1 MRQANSGPAAGP
13 GVRTSDQDHHGAGFL
28 TIGNFLSLLRIP
40 LGFMFL
46 AMDDPK
52 AVALILIA
60 GAATDLL
67 DGFLA
72 RLTHTESEIGAL
84 LDPFCDRI
92 FVFLALVSFLPGG
105 RIDWAGFLILMLRDI
120 FTGGVFLVGRLA
132 GREMPF
138 HSRMGGKVTT
148 ALQVIALFTLVFR
161 PAYAPLPIFLAGVA
175 AVFAIIDYGMA
186 GIREWH
192 PAAAN
197 IAGQVTS
204 VAGGADGPGAG
215 GTASR

>member
-1 MRQANSGPAAGP
+1 M
-13 GVRTSDQDHHGAGFL
+13 L

-46 AMDDPK
+46 AIDD
-52 AVALILIA
+52 ALWVAIILMV

-72 RLTHTESEIGAL
+72 RVTHTESEIGAL

-92 FVFLALVSFLPGG
+92 FVFLALVSFLPSG
-105 RIDWAGFLILMLRDI
+105 RIDWAGFLILILRDI

-148 ALQVIALFTLVFR
+148 FLQVTALFALLFW
-161 PAYAPLPIFLAGVA
+161 PQYAKLPIFLAGAA
-175 AVFAIIDYGMA
+175 AVYAIIDYGTA
-186 GIREWH
+186 GIRNWH
-192 PAAAN
+192 PVAAN
-197 IAGQVTS
+197 IAG
-204 VAGGADGPGAG
+204 GAP
-215 GTASR
+215 SR

>member
-1 MRQANSGPAAGP
+1 MTDTGQQPASGHEYGAH
-13 GVRTSDQDHHGAGFL
+13 DHHGAGFL

-46 AMDDPK
+46 AIDETK
-52 AVALILIA
+52 WVAIILLV

-72 RLTHTESEIGAL
+72 RLTRTESEIGAL

-92 FVFLALVSFLPGG
+92 FVFLALVSFLPS

-138 HSRMGGKVTT
+138 HSRMGGKITT
-148 ALQVIALFTLVFR
+148 SLQVAALFTLLFW
-161 PAYAPLPIFLAGVA
+161 PQYAKLPIFLAGAA

-186 GIREWH
+186 GIRTWH
-192 PAAAN
+192 PAVAN
-197 IAGQVTS
+197 IAGHS
-204 VAGGADGPGAG
+204 GGVAIPE
-215 GTASR
+215 

>member
-1 MRQANSGPAAGP
+1 MTRHSGHEPGAAG
-13 GVRTSDQDHHGAGFL
+13 GAHDSADDHHGAGFL
-28 TIGNFLSLLRIP
+28 TIGNILSLLRIP

-46 AMDDPK
+46 AIDDTK
-52 AVALILIA
+52 WFAIVLLV

-72 RLTHTESEIGAL
+72 RITHTESEIGAL

-92 FVFLALVSFLPGG
+92 FVFLALVSFLPT

-148 ALQVIALFTLVFR
+148 SLQVAALFTLLFW
-161 PAYAPLPIFLAGVA
+161 PEYAKIPIYLAGVS
-175 AVFAIIDYGMA
+175 AVIAIIDYGMA
-186 GIREWH
+186 GIRKWH
-192 PAAAN
+192 PATAN
-197 IAGQVTS
+197 IAARP
-204 VAGGADGPGAG
+204 AGLGPAE
-215 GTASR
+215 

>member
-1 MRQANSGPAAGP
+1 MSRTAHGASGPASP
-13 GVRTSDQDHHGAGFL
+13 SSDHDHHGAGFL

-46 AMDDPK
+46 AIDDTK
-52 AVALILIA
+52 WVAIILLV

-67 DGFLA
+67 DGFVA
-72 RLTHTESEIGAL
+72 RLTHTEWEIGAL

-92 FVFLALVSFLPGG
+92 FVFLALVSFLPT

-132 GREMPF
+132 GWEMPF

-148 ALQVIALFTLVFR
+148 FLQVTALFTLLFW
-161 PAYAPLPIFLAGVA
+161 PEYAKLPIFLAGA
-175 AVFAIIDYGMA
+175 SAVFAIIDYGMA
-186 GIREWH
+186 GIRTAYGKST
-192 PAAAN
+192 PAAEL
-197 IAGQVTS
+197 
-204 VAGGADGPGAG
+204 AD
-215 GTASR
+215 

>member
-1 MRQANSGPAAGP
+1 MSPQGRAPASGGDPRASE
-13 GVRTSDQDHHGAGFL
+13 RDHHGAGFL
-28 TIGNFLSLLRIP
+28 TVGNFLSLLRIP

-46 AMDDPK
+46 AIDDTK
-52 AVALILIA
+52 WVAIILLV

-67 DGFLA
+67 DGFVA
-72 RLTHTESEIGAL
+72 RLTRTESEIGAL

-92 FVFLALVSFLPGG
+92 FVFLALVSFLPT

-148 ALQVIALFTLVFR
+148 SLQVAALFTLLFW
-161 PAYAPLPIFLAGVA
+161 PEYAKLPIFLAGAA

-186 GIREWH
+186 GIRRWH

-197 IAGQVTS
+197 IAGQVS
-204 VAGGADGPGAG
+204 GGGAAG
-215 GTASR
+215 